1 MQEGRCQ
8 AHPSLPPKASLLSPH
23 PLLNAHQVTMQFVC
37 NSFVSGTHRKT
48 YYRHRHTP
56 RAHARA
62 VAPKVAYHL
71 GVMDCEC
78 QGLKGHSHDPHTPHQ
93 TNGSIART
101 VRRSEAAGS
110 SSGDPC
116 GSKVSHAS
124 LWCHA
129 PIYELSFPYL
139 GLSHSHTQVPLC
151 NSVLYFTVV
160 GSTVVSKIGQQEL
173 HPCHGARLRP
183 RGIQLTPPVGNGP
196 GNDRLAADSRRKAG
210 HLSP

>member
-1 MQEGRCQ
+1 MSSTPFS
-8 AHPSLPPKASLLSPH
+8 PSLSLSSALTLSSTLTKSP
-23 PLLNAHQVTMQFVC
+23 C
-37 NSFVSGTHRKT
+37 NSFAIRSSGTHRKT
-48 YYRHRHTP
+48 YRHRHTP

-110 SSGDPC
+110 SSGAPC

-124 LWCHA
+124 
-129 PIYELSFPYL
+129 
-139 GLSHSHTQVPLC
+139 
-151 NSVLYFTVV
+151 
-160 GSTVVSKIGQQEL
+160 VVSCPHI
-173 HPCHGARLRP
+173 
-183 RGIQLTPPVGNGP
+183 
-196 GNDRLAADSRRKAG
+196 
-210 HLSP
+210 